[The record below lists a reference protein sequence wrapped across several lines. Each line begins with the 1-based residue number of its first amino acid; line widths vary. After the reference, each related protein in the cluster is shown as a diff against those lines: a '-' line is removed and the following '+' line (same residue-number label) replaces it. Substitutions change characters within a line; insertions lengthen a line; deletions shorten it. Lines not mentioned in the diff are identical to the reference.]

1 MRETEGRK
9 TLRQHKERHKKATH
23 ERKKQKGEVGMLPAP
38 TARLEGQNDEK
49 EGGGTTHTPGYGSP
63 FLASTW
69 SALASHYP
77 DAFPMSAEDGGEKD
91 AFFGAAKPYMI

>member
-1 MRETEGRK
+1 
-9 TLRQHKERHKKATH
+9 
-23 ERKKQKGEVGMLPAP
+23 MLPAP

-49 EGGGTTHTPGYGSP
+49 EGGGTTHTHKPGYGSP

-91 AFFGAAKPYMI
+91 AFFWRGQTVHDMNWLAHAMTMLV